1 MVYKVIGN
9 ITLVDALSHIYKG
22 EIIDPLVN
30 RFYKGTSVLQGQR
43 LVESCKSPCKS
54 VYKGND
60 TNHLVNH
67 GFTRGFTMAV
77 AIHTLVNGV
86 YKGLPV
92 NPLVESTLQGQCQQ
106 RPCKARRPRPHELN
120 LIKL

>member
-60 TNHLVNH
+60 TNHLVN
-67 GFTRGFTMAV
+67 RGFCKRF
-77 AIHTLVNGV
+77 
-86 YKGLPV
+86 YKGGGDP
-92 NPLVESTLQGQCQQ
+92 
-106 RPCKARRPRPHELN
+106 RPCKRRLQGASR
-120 LIKL
+120 